1 MSSCCPKER
10 TKMKPGI
17 KQALLSFT
25 AMLLI
30 FANAGGAAAA
40 PSADGP
46 NLLQNPG
53 FEAPYG
59 KQCCQTDLS
68 QYYPNTPIAEVQV
81 AWGWRA
87 WWLQPNEDPQHP
99 SAGGNPSWHRPE
111 WREANCG
118 SPCANRVRSGGDAQK
133 YFTFWSVHDAGMLQ
147 QVSGITPG
155 TLLRFS
161 VYMQAWSTN
170 AQHGPS
176 DHSQTMGMR
185 VGIDPYG
192 GTDAFSSN
200 IIWTAPYDT
209 FDTWGLYSVQATA
222 QAGTVTVFTRSTPH
236 YGNQHND
243 IYVDDASLVAV
254 DNSGA
259 GNVQPVVPPVA
270 PTVVPPQPTAT
281 AATVAGF
288 PYVTVYGDN
297 YFNIAQR
304 FGVTLAQLFAAN
316 NITNPSV
323 LFVGVTLIIPSANPP
338 ATGGGQ
344 PNNPPPAP
352 SPVATA
358 TPPVAGFPYVVQ
370 RGDNYFSIAQRFG
383 VSLALLYQVNNVSNP
398 GVLFVGTVLI
408 IPSSNPPPAVAPTTS
423 PAQLPNAIA
432 YTVQPGD
439 DLYRISVRFG
449 VSIARIKQLN
459 NLVSDIIFVG
469 ETLIIAP

>member
-1 MSSCCPKER
+1 
-10 TKMKPGI
+10 MKSGI

-118 SPCANRVRSGGDAQK
+118 APCANRVHSGGDAQK

-170 AQHGPS
+170 AQYGPS

-192 GTDAFSSN
+192 GTDAFSPN
-200 IIWTAPYDT
+200 IIWTTPYDT
-209 FDTWGLYSVQATA
+209 FDTWGLYSVEATA

-259 GNVQPVVPPVA
+259 GNIQPVVPP
-270 PTVVPPQPTAT
+270 VVPPQPTAT
-281 AATVAGF
+281 AATVGGF

-297 YFNIAQR
+297 YFSIAQR
-304 FGVTLAQLFAAN
+304 FGVTLAQLYAAN

-338 ATGGGQ
+338 PGTGTVGNPQ
-344 PNNPPPAP
+344 PAVTP
-352 SPVATA
+352 T
-358 TPPVAGFPYVVQ
+358 TPP
-370 RGDNYFSIAQRFG
+370 S
-383 VSLALLYQVNNVSNP
+383 
-398 GVLFVGTVLI
+398 
-408 IPSSNPPPAVAPTTS
+408 
-423 PAQLPNAIA
+423 QLPGAVA
-432 YTVQPGD
+432 YTVQYGD
-439 DLYRISVRFG
+439 NLFRISLRFG

-469 ETLIIAP
+469 QTLIIAP